1 MPPLSRK
8 AKIIL
13 VVIVAIAVLAIAGV
27 GFAVWYLRAKKTAP
41 PSSSGG
47 GGSTANY
54 DATSD
59 TWSGTFKV
67 VMTPAMAGAYIL
79 YNWTESNTNSTG
91 LTTVMTADDQST
103 NDAAA
108 LFTGAVTPGDQL
120 TTSNNEQCSNS
131 QTPVPASFSTLTV
144 DASSPCVVL
153 GYLP

>member
-8 AKIIL
+8 AKIVL

-27 GFAVWYLRAKKTAP
+27 GFAVWYLRAKQTAP
-41 PSSSGG
+41 PPSS

-67 VMTPAMAGAYIL
+67 AMTPAMAGAYPL
-79 YNWTESNTNSTG
+79 YNWTESNTNPTG

-103 NDAAA
+103 NDAA

-120 TTSNNEQCSNS
+120 TTTNDVQCSSS